1 MSIVLFPHN
10 NDAKMATDQNVYRAC
25 EITVVL
31 ICPLFSSW
39 KVDVLVYK
47 SVAVLVYN
55 SLAVLVYE
63 RVAVFDIEF
72 MTVAVF
78 RHL

>member
-1 MSIVLFPHN
+1 
-10 NDAKMATDQNVYRAC
+10 MATDQNVYRAC

-47 SVAVLVYN
+47 SVAVLVY
-55 SLAVLVYE
+55 E
-63 RVAVFDIEF
+63 RVAVLDIEF
-72 MTVAVF
+72 MTVAVLGIC
-78 RHL
+78 RHSL